1 MPKSYRTAKCD
12 QTTSKAMGSDF
23 SSWMEQQGI
32 GKRGTTFPELSQGL
46 GSTGMNRV
54 QLVALQGKLSLS
66 MTSRSF
72 LGARHTYA
80 GGSQVSLG

>member
-23 SSWMEQQGI
+23 SSWMEQQAL
-32 GKRGTTFPELSQGL
+32 GKEGPELSQGL

-54 QLVALQGKLSLS
+54 QLVALQGKLGLS

-72 LGARHTYA
+72 LGARHT
-80 GGSQVSLG
+80 